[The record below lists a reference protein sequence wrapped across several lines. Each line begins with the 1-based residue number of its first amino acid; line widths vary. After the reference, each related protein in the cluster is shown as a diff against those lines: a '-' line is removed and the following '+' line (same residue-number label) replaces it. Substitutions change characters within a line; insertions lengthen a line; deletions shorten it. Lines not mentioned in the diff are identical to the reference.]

1 MKYVAIACI
10 AAMLAYCGYLTL
22 LYVGQDGMVFP
33 GRVANPARVEEIRHY
48 YPRLEPFA
56 VTAADG
62 ATLRGYYLPR
72 ERDGRLQ
79 PAVLYFSGNAEEQT
93 GFFLWSPNEL
103 RAYTVA
109 GVDYRGYG
117 ASDGKPSEAAV
128 KADALAVY
136 DALLEKLGPDG
147 RIVVMGRSLGSG
159 VAAFVAAN
167 RPVAGVILV
176 TPYDSL
182 AAVGQAAHRFAPV
195 RLLMKHPFD
204 VAPDAARITA
214 PALFLVAGDDHLIP
228 PARAEALAG
237 LWPGPKTYEVIAA
250 ATHNNILDSPRYWQ
264 IIREFLKG
272 CLGSS
277 LPAAAPEAASGA
289 AS

>member
-1 MKYVAIACI
+1 MKYVAIACLAI
-10 AAMLAYCGYLTL
+10 VLAYCGYLTL

-33 GRVANPARVEEIRHY
+33 GRAASPARVDEIRHY

-117 ASDGKPSEAAV
+117 ESDGKPSEAAV
-128 KADALAVY
+128 KADALAIY
-136 DALLEKLGPDG
+136 DALLEKLGPQG

-167 RPVAGVILV
+167 RPVAGVILI

-182 AAVGQAAHRFAPV
+182 VAVGQAAHRFAPV
-195 RLLMKHPFD
+195 RQLMKHPFE
-204 VAPDAARITA
+204 VAPDAARVTA
-214 PALFLVAGDDHLIP
+214 PALFLVAGDDTLIP
-228 PARAEALAG
+228 PVHAERLAA
-237 LWPGPKTYEVIAA
+237 LWPGPKTYEVIAS

-264 IIREFLKG
+264 LIRAFLNG
-272 CLGSS
+272 CLD
-277 LPAAAPEAASGA
+277 
-289 AS
+289 

>member
-1 MKYVAIACI
+1 MKYVTIACI
-10 AAMLAYCGYLTL
+10 AAMLAYCGYLTM
-22 LYVGQDGMVFP
+22 LYVGQDRMVFP
-33 GRVANPARVEEIRHY
+33 GRAANPGRVDEIKHY
-48 YPRLEPFA
+48 YPRLEPFDLP
-56 VTAADG
+56 AADG
-62 ATLRGYYLPR
+62 TMLRGYYLPR
-72 ERDGRLQ
+72 QRDGRLQ

-117 ASDGKPSEAAV
+117 GSDGKPSEALV

-136 DALLEKLGPDG
+136 DALMQKLGPDG

-182 AAVGQAAHRFAPV
+182 AAVGQAAHPLAPV

-204 VAPDAARITA
+204 TAPDAARITA
-214 PALFLVAGDDHLIP
+214 PSLFLVAGDDRLIP
-228 PARAEALAG
+228 PVHAERLSA

-250 ATHNNILDSPRYWQ
+250 ATHNNIIDNPQYWN

-272 CLGSS
+272 CLG
-277 LPAAAPEAASGA
+277 
-289 AS
+289 